1 MCSPAQSLVYHQRT
15 SQRAG
20 VPQLCLR
27 CPSKGALRIVSVRCK
42 QLDID
47 EAWLFLAEPTPLGL
61 RWECCAGCLML
72 EVDVKTSFG
81 FTLASG
87 CKPTVDARRPEC
99 FKCPSP
105 QASYQAQAHD
115 PQCAF
120 RDACLPVR
128 HGYKSRLANAR
139 SSSGVH
145 PCSYLPQLISNSL
158 PWRTLPAARTVPT
171 HRGGGVAD
179 VPL

>member
-27 CPSKGALRIVSVRCK
+27 CPSNRQRALRIVSVRCK

-61 RWECCAGCLML
+61 RWECCAGWLML
-72 EVDVKTSFG
+72 EVDVKTLPLVSH
-81 FTLASG
+81 LHSG

-115 PQCAF
+115 PQCA
-120 RDACLPVR
+120 
-128 HGYKSRLANAR
+128 
-139 SSSGVH
+139 
-145 PCSYLPQLISNSL
+145 
-158 PWRTLPAARTVPT
+158 
-171 HRGGGVAD
+171 
-179 VPL
+179 